1 MSPNQFESE
10 NKERW
15 QRLEDLLTQVES
27 SDVRDPANLA
37 ELPTLFRQTCHDLS
51 LAQHRMY
58 GTRLTE
64 KLNTLAITGYRVLER
79 RISGSW
85 ERFAEMILR
94 DFPRAVQAERGLFWF
109 CMAMFWLPFFFL
121 AIWTP
126 YDPEW
131 AMAILGPKGM
141 ISMDMMYGTGTS
153 PMDYMREE
161 FGSNF
166 AMFGFY
172 IWNNVSIDLRTFAGG
187 MLGGVGSIIIMLF
200 NGAHLG
206 AATGYVHHACNP
218 ETFYSF
224 TAGHGAP
231 ELMGVVVSG
240 MAGMRL
246 GLSLV
251 KPGPY
256 DRKTALVLG
265 GRRALVLIVGAVLMT
280 AFAAVIEG
288 FWSANPMPPKIK
300 YTFGILMWTLTL
312 CYLFL
317 CGRRRDEA

>member
-1 MSPNQFESE
+1 
-10 NKERW
+10 
-15 QRLEDLLTQVES
+15 
-27 SDVRDPANLA
+27 
-37 ELPTLFRQTCHDLS
+37 
-51 LAQHRMY
+51 
-58 GTRLTE
+58 
-64 KLNTLAITGYRVLER
+64 VLER

-85 ERFAEMILR
+85 ERLAEMILR
-94 DFPRAVQAERGLFWF
+94 EFPRAVQAERGLFWF
-109 CMAMFWLPFFFL
+109 CMAMFWLPFLFL

-126 YDPEW
+126 HDPEW
-131 AMAILGPKGM
+131 AMAILGPSGM
-141 ISMDMMYGTGTS
+141 INMEMMYGTGTS

-231 ELMGVVVSG
+231 ELMGVIVSG

-246 GLSLV
+246 GLAIV

-265 GRRALVLIVGAVLMT
+265 GRKALVLIMGAVMMT
-280 AFAAVIEG
+280 SFAAVIEG
-288 FWSANPMPPKIK
+288 FWSANPMPPMIK
-300 YTFGILMWTLTL
+300 YTFGVVMWTLTL